1 VPADPDSLTVAVCP
15 MSRPPDVIG
24 PPYVIPGAMR
34 VIRPI
39 ANLDR
44 DGAWVGIA
52 RGTGITGCV
61 WAISRVTASVWVT
74 RVTASVWVTRVTASV
89 WATRVTGSVCWG
101 TSIIIS
107 APACTNRDRN
117 EKEQENRP
125 FRSGFRAI
133 LGGDRLRL
141 RVINNIHFHIL
152 IYGLRAAFTRLS
164 LSKQSKKSAS
174 PRSDYTTPWSLTRCP
189 NSRLR

>member
-1 VPADPDSLTVAVCP
+1 

-24 PPYVIPGAMR
+24 PPDVIPGAMR

-74 RVTASVWVTRVTASV
+74 AWRLFVLLE
-89 WATRVTGSVCWG
+89 
-101 TSIIIS
+101 I
-107 APACTNRDRN
+107 PNRDR
-117 EKEQENRP
+117 
-125 FRSGFRAI
+125 
-133 LGGDRLRL
+133 
-141 RVINNIHFHIL
+141 
-152 IYGLRAAFTRLS
+152 YGS
-164 LSKQSKKSAS
+164 LNS
-174 PRSDYTTPWSLTRCP
+174 PAL
-189 NSRLR
+189 